1 MGELK
6 QQGAYM
12 VQNHTQQKGSKDNLI
27 VIRSKRGEEL
37 AYNVLGDKAL
47 RLYLMLTSNANGY
60 QLFMSSTQVGGK
72 PLPQGMSRSSFTR
85 AVKELKDN
93 GFLVKRENED
103 IWDFY
108 DVPKE
113 ADKMLIEIHK
123 TQIIKDLSQD
133 F

>member
-60 QLFMSSTQVGGK
+60 
-72 PLPQGMSRSSFTR
+72 
-85 AVKELKDN
+85 
-93 GFLVKRENED
+93 
-103 IWDFY
+103 
-108 DVPKE
+108 
-113 ADKMLIEIHK
+113 
-123 TQIIKDLSQD
+123 
-133 F
+133 